1 MNNKKGNIS
10 FFDNLRGFI
19 KKSFCNIF
27 INLDS
32 DLVNQQ
38 NNKKTGKEIKEPL
51 EKRIENKVNKI
62 IILEE
67 LSTLREKFNLIEN
80 RLKEILEL
88 NIDEY
93 EKEKLVLALKS
104 ETEEMDT
111 LYSSSIESNLS
122 IIDENIEFDRLQIT
136 DLLKKCDKQLLEIN
150 KYKKIKEEDEQ
161 EIVYKIMNDNQK
173 EQSNDI
179 EQLKDSVKKVES
191 NKKRSTLVIEI
202 HNFLNKT
209 IDIGINLIPTNISKN
224 IHLGILVSVV
234 VLNNR
239 IRQLRKIM
247 RKENSEIEVIKYKD
261 IIEILKDNELIV
273 EKTKELLV
281 DSLYQLK
288 NLKQEFEIEFYYDMD
303 RYNETEDI
311 MVDFASIEYE
321 ITSKKNE
328 LEELLNK

>member
-10 FFDNLRGFI
+10 FFDNLRAFI

-38 NNKKTGKEIKEPL
+38 NNKKTGQEIKEPL

-62 IILEE
+62 IISEE
-67 LSTLREKFNLIEN
+67 LSTLRKKLNLIED

-111 LYSSSIESNLS
+111 LYYSYIEPNLS

-136 DLLKKCDKQLLEIN
+136 DLLKKCDKQLLEIH
-150 KYKKIKEEDEQ
+150 KYKEIKVEDEQ
-161 EIVYKIMNDNQK
+161 EIVYKVINDNLK
-173 EQSNDI
+173 EQIKDIDKLKSN
-179 EQLKDSVKKVES
+179 VKKVES
-191 NKKRSTLVIEI
+191 KKKRSTLVIEI

-209 IDIGINLIPTNISKN
+209 IDIGINLIPINISKN
-224 IHLGILVSVV
+224 IHLGVLVSVV

-281 DSLYQLK
+281 DSLYQL
-288 NLKQEFEIEFYYDMD
+288 NTLKQEFEIEFYYDMD